1 MTVEMAAE
9 LVSTKKNFSNILKR
23 RLWLMKLSLLNK
35 EVSPYRCVICVMI
48 DDFIQSFYRISSY
61 SGC

>member
-35 EVSPYRCVICVMI
+35 EVS
-48 DDFIQSFYRISSY
+48 